1 MILFFKQKTAYE
13 MRISDWSSDVCS
25 SDLHARAPPEAGRA
39 VTDVLVPEAPG
50 RRRRGDMVIVRVP
63 GAGWSTRVHGRAV
76 AVTIAL
82 CGAAFLAFAW
92 SLSVGDYPIAL
103 SDVLATLFGG
113 GNEDTAFIIRRL
125 RLPRGPTAALVGAG
139 FGVSGA
145 IFQRIARNP
154 LASPDLI
161 HVNAGAAATAVF
173 IRSEERRVGKACVS
187 TCSSRWSPYH

>member
-1 MILFFKQKTAYE
+1 
-13 MRISDWSSDVCS
+13 
-25 SDLHARAPPEAGRA
+25 
-39 VTDVLVPEAPG
+39 
-50 RRRRGDMVIVRVP
+50 MVIVRVP

-125 RLPRGPTAALVGAG
+125 SLPRGLTAALVGAG
-139 FGVSGA
+139 DRKSVVTGKSVSGRVD
-145 IFQRIARNP
+145 I
-154 LASPDLI
+154 
-161 HVNAGAAATAVF
+161 GG
-173 IRSEERRVGKACVS
+173 RSIIKS
-187 TCSSRWSPYH
+187 KKT